1 MYPAMINMTDKLITI
16 VGGGRVAY
24 RKTKAF
30 LEFGGRVRIISLM
43 FSEQFEVLKGE
54 VQLLERE
61 HIEEDLDESFIVV
74 AATDDERVNKGIGE
88 YCEARRIL
96 CNVVDD
102 MHLSS
107 FIVPAYMKQGDLV
120 ISVSTGGKSPS
131 LAGKIKKELSEKYD
145 ELYIE
150 YLDILGRIRERV
162 IGSYD
167 DEDKKKKI
175 LNHLVTLDIEA
186 LKVYEQNLYK

>member
-1 MYPAMINMTDKLITI
+1 MYPAMINITDKLMTI

-30 LEFGGRVRIISLM
+30 IEFGGRVRIISPL
-43 FSEQFEVLKGE
+43 FSKKFEVLKE
-54 VQLLERE
+54 SVQLLERE
-61 HIEEDLDESFIVV
+61 HTEEDLNESFIVV
-74 AATDDERVNKGIGE
+74 AATDDEEINKGIGE

-96 CNVVDD
+96 CNVIDD
-102 MHLSS
+102 IHLSS
-107 FIVPAYMKQGDLV
+107 FIVPAYIKQGDLV

-131 LAGKIKKELSEKYD
+131 LAGKIKKELSEKYN

-162 IGSYD
+162 IVSYD
-167 DEDKKKKI
+167 DEDKKKEI
-175 LNHLVTLDIEA
+175 LNHLVTLDIEQ